1 MLAEFIRVILTYNF
15 MGRAFIVAVLIG
27 VVAGII
33 GAFVILRGLSLMGDA
48 IGHAVLPG
56 VALSHLTGIPHVV
69 GAAVFGLLASMLIGF
84 LGEKTELKK
93 DTIMGAVFSSFFAF
107 GIIMVSQIRTMTD
120 LNSILFGNI
129 LSVQLADVWNMVF
142 VAIGLVLFVVL
153 LYKELLLT
161 SFDETVAKV
170 YGFKTS
176 LIHYAF
182 LFILTIII
190 VLSLQIVG
198 AILIV
203 AMIIIPAATAY
214 LLTNRMHIMIFLS
227 ALFGV
232 VSSIVGM
239 FLSISFNYPSGASI
253 VVSCAVLF
261 AIALLLAPKKGL
273 IAQRV
278 NK

>member
-1 MLAEFIRVILTYNF
+1 MIAEFIRIITTYNF
-15 MGRAFIVAVLIG
+15 MGRAFIVAILIG
-27 VVAGII
+27 IIAGVI

-56 VALSHLTGIPHVV
+56 VAVSHLIGIPHVI

-84 LGEKTELKK
+84 IGEKTALKK
-93 DTIMGAVFSSFFAF
+93 DTIMGAVFSSFFAL

-129 LSVQLADVWNMVF
+129 LSVQTSDVWNVIF
-142 VAIGLVLFVVL
+142 VAVGLVLFVSL
-153 LYKELLLT
+153 FYKELLLT

-182 LFILTIII
+182 LFTLTIVI

-198 AILIV
+198 AVLIV
-203 AMIIIPAATAY
+203 AMIITPAATAY
-214 LLTNRMHIMIFLS
+214 LLTNRMHIMIFIS

-232 VSSIVGM
+232 VSSVIGM
-239 FLSISFNYPSGASI
+239 FLSITFNYPSGASI
-253 VVSCAVLF
+253 VVISASLF
-261 AIALLLAPKKGL
+261 LLAFMLAPKKGL
-273 IAQRV
+273 IAGSI